1 MEPELPYPVLVA
13 YAEDHHL
20 VRDAL
25 INNLEQTGKVKVIV
39 TADNGSDLIRGIR
52 ESSQLPHVCLLDI
65 EMPVMNGFDTSLFI
79 RKQWPDIKILALSG
93 YETELYQLR
102 MVRCGAD
109 GYLGKRSRTSEL
121 LRAIT
126 AVYNNRI
133 YNTELFDTPLT
144 SLKRKAKDEPEFS
157 AVEELLLKYCGE
169 DKTLDEIADQVGF
182 THKSLE
188 MHRYKLYQKIGVKS
202 RVGLLMYAIKNG
214 FVSVNA

>member
-1 MEPELPYPVLVA
+1 
-13 YAEDHHL
+13 
-20 VRDAL
+20 
-25 INNLEQTGKVKVIV
+25 
-39 TADNGSDLIRGIR
+39 
-52 ESSQLPHVCLLDI
+52 
-65 EMPVMNGFDTSLFI
+65 MNGFDTSMYI
-79 RKQWPDIKILALSG
+79 KKEWPGIKILALSG

-102 MVRCGAD
+102 MIRCGAD

-121 LRAIT
+121 MKAIT

-144 SLKRKAKDEPEFS
+144 RLKRKAQGEPEFN
-157 AVEELLLKYCGE
+157 AVEELLLKYWGE

-182 THKSLE
+182 SHKSIE
-188 MHRYKLYQKIGVKS
+188 MYRYKLYQKIGVKS

>member
-1 MEPELPYPVLVA
+1 MEPELSYPVLVA

-25 INNLEQTGKVKVIV
+25 INNLEQTGKVKMIV
-39 TADNGSDLIRGIR
+39 TADNGADLIKGIR
-52 ESSQLPHVCLLDI
+52 ESDTLPDVCLLDI
-65 EMPVMNGFDTSLFI
+65 EMPVMNGFDTSMYI
-79 RKQWPDIKILALSG
+79 KKEWPGIKILALSG

-102 MVRCGAD
+102 MIRCGAD

-121 LRAIT
+121 MKAIT

-144 SLKRKAKDEPEFS
+144 SLKRKAKGEPEFN

-182 THKSLE
+182 SHKSIE
-188 MHRYKLYQKIGVKS
+188 MYRYKLYQKIGVKS